1 MKKIVEISLVAFLG
15 LSLALAIGCGGS
27 KDSSDLGGKIGWD
40 EDYPAIYLSTAI
52 GPPEQAYKVY
62 VKGQATNLSKDKLSV
77 PSLVIRLYNSAGEK
91 LYEEIFDR
99 SYSPELPPGN
109 TLGMNFNQYLS
120 EPVTYYDVIVTD
132 SQGKEYICASAVSV
146 TKGEMA
152 GSLEGKIKWVESE
165 YNPFTCVYRQ
175 DVPQEN
181 PYEININGVLVNVSQ
196 ENVNVASL
204 IFRFYNQAGEKVSFS
219 NMTTGEMRDEIIV
232 DHNFLWSASV
242 MLRPGEEGW
251 GAIYNQ
257 FFAEEVVRYEVFI
270 TDNQGNEY
278 ACIRD

>member
-1 MKKIVEISLVAFLG
+1 MKKIVVISLVVIL
-15 LSLALAIGCGGS
+15 LPLIALVMGCGGD
-27 KDSSDLGGKIGWD
+27 KSSGDLGEKIGWN
-40 EDYPAIYLSTAI
+40 EEYPAIYLFSES

-62 VKGQATNLSKDKLSV
+62 IKGQATNLSKDRLNV
-77 PSLVIRLYNSAGEK
+77 PSLVIRLYNSAGEQ

-99 SYSPELPPGN
+99 SWSTDLYSGN
-109 TLGMNFNQYLS
+109 TLGMNFSQYLS
-120 EPVTYYDVIVTD
+120 ETVTYYDVIVTD